1 MCVYTIYRSFC
12 FVYVVVFL
20 IVSFSLS
27 LYCKVQQKLFCFFGV
42 VKSSGLLYMIR
53 VFQAMVGIAA
63 GWSEKTIEN
72 YTIDDLWTPQ
82 EIGLAQ
88 TTGPSN
94 SHCPTTWDQFWP
106 CLFCWLP
113 NDSFAIRTPWLVNLD
128 GDPTLRIIQKNLCG
142 CYHLMWVNHGNP
154 K

>member
-1 MCVYTIYRSFC
+1 VSITWAEISEPTDTNVTLSLSLPIYIYIYMCVYTIYRSFC

-63 GWSEKTIEN
+63 G
-72 YTIDDLWTPQ
+72 
-82 EIGLAQ
+82 
-88 TTGPSN
+88 
-94 SHCPTTWDQFWP
+94 
-106 CLFCWLP
+106 
-113 NDSFAIRTPWLVNLD
+113 
-128 GDPTLRIIQKNLCG
+128 
-142 CYHLMWVNHGNP
+142 
-154 K
+154 